1 MKQSPWDW
9 KKLVMRLQALM
20 DAATESGEECGC
32 QLAIYWNGQQV
43 LSLVSGYTTPE
54 RSVKIDEQSLFPVFS
69 VGKGIMATAFHRLRE
84 KGKISCDTR
93 VADLWPEFGCCGKEN
108 IRVRDILT
116 HREALFELP
125 EYGRIEE
132 LADWELMCRR
142 MEKRTPAWPPGGKCR
157 YHPITYAWLLGETA
171 HRADGRPFSQIIRE
185 EVLKPLQLDSFFF
198 GTSEEADRRFVP
210 VDVSSVKEGR
220 SWHTDFMHNPVIRH
234 GFLPSAN
241 GCANASSIARHY
253 AALLGEVDGVR
264 LLRPE
269 TVADAAVL
277 RRAPEDPV
285 PPEGTWEKFGLGYAL
300 CGPADNPGALFG
312 HGGALGAEGFAD
324 RTSGIAVG
332 FTKNKVI
339 STHPVHPI
347 RDRISELLGLPVRH
361 W

>member
-9 KKLVMRLQALM
+9 KKLEMRLQALM

-142 MEKRTPAWPPGGKCR
+142 MEKRTPAWPREGNAG
-157 YHPITYAWLLGETA
+157 
-171 HRADGRPFSQIIRE
+171 IIRS
-185 EVLKPLQLDSFFF
+185 PTHGCS
-198 GTSEEADRRFVP
+198 GRRRTVRTGVRFHR
-210 VDVSSVKEGR
+210 SSGRR
-220 SWHTDFMHNPVIRH
+220 SWSRCSWT
-234 GFLPSAN
+234 
-241 GCANASSIARHY
+241 ASFSGPR
-253 AALLGEVDGVR
+253 R
-264 LLRPE
+264 RR
-269 TVADAAVL
+269 TAVL
-277 RRAPEDPV
+277 FRLMSLR
-285 PPEGTWEKFGLGYAL
+285 
-300 CGPADNPGALFG
+300 
-312 HGGALGAEGFAD
+312 
-324 RTSGIAVG
+324 
-332 FTKNKVI
+332 
-339 STHPVHPI
+339 
-347 RDRISELLGLPVRH
+347 
-361 W
+361 